1 MSEYQIKEG
10 YNPSVYEV
18 IDKESRRRVGSLK
31 VEKKMDSDY
40 VNFVE
45 HFYHKD
51 VIKFVCDNFSPMN
64 NWQKY
69 ILLKVCDYMDESD
82 ILHPINDADIH
93 NHFDLVDKPI
103 NSYYNYL
110 IKLTRI
116 FKYDVDPQLFDREE
130 FEELLTYYARLG
142 CISAEG
148 KLIALP
154 VLRRQ
159 DNKYENRMS
168 LDYRSIISSFSGVQ
182 ENCSKFEAVVRYF
195 PELTIDQVPSLIRTR
210 SFTSTDEVDNY
221 FYEKLSSTYKRKLI
235 SAEIKDS
242 NMIHLAIRREPVNSL
257 STIIKLT
264 QTYDRYIFPISVIRS
279 WPERLL
285 LAASIYWNTAAYITK
300 EQALKVLDR
309 PGLPTAFVDSI
320 LNIHTEP
327 NILDKVI
334 ATKLLSPRCIRHS
347 MTDSVKR
354 SFKLKLVALK
364 DDPDK
369 GLNLYRNLLETIEEG
384 DHGYEPI
391 L

>member
-1 MSEYQIKEG
+1 MSEYQIKER
-10 YNPSVYEV
+10 YNPSVYEIV
-18 IDKESRRRVGSLK
+18 DKETGKRVGDLR
-31 VEKKMDSDY
+31 VERKTDSDY
-40 VNFVE
+40 INFVDY
-45 HFYHKD
+45 FYHKD

-64 NWQKY
+64 EWQRY
-69 ILLKVCDYMDESD
+69 ILLKVCDYMDEND
-82 ILHPINDADIH
+82 VLHPINDADSH

-116 FKYDVDPQLFDREE
+116 FKYDVDPHLFDREE
-130 FEELLTYYARLG
+130 FEKLLTYYARLG
-142 CISAEG
+142 CMSVEG

-154 VLRRQ
+154 VLRHQ
-159 DNKYENRMS
+159 DNRYENRMS

-221 FYEKLSSTYKRKLI
+221 FYEKLSSTYKRKLV

-285 LAASIYWNTAAYITK
+285 LAASIYWHTAAYITR

-309 PGLPTAFVDSI
+309 PGLPTAFVDSV
-320 LNIHTEP
+320 LNVHAGP
-327 NILDKVI
+327 DILDKVI

-347 MTDSVKR
+347 MTDSVNR

-369 GLNLYRNLLETIEEG
+369 GLNLYRNLLETLEEG
-384 DHGYEPI
+384 EVGYELI

>member
-1 MSEYQIKEG
+1 MTEYQIKER
-10 YNPSVYEV
+10 YNPSVYEI
-18 IDKESRRRVGSLK
+18 IDKESGRRVGDLR

-40 VNFVE
+40 INFVDY
-45 HFYHKD
+45 FYHKD

-64 NWQKY
+64 EWQKY

-82 ILHPINDADIH
+82 ILHPINDADNH

-142 CISAEG
+142 CMSAEG

-154 VLRRQ
+154 VLRHQ

-221 FYEKLSSTYKRKLI
+221 FYEKMSSTYKRKLM

-264 QTYDRYIFPISVIRS
+264 QTYDRYIFPIPVIRGWS
-279 WPERLL
+279 ESLL
-285 LAASIYWNTAAYITK
+285 LVASIYWNTAAYITR
-300 EQALKVLDR
+300 EQASKVLDR
-309 PGLPTAFVDSI
+309 PGLPTAFVDSV
-320 LNIHTEP
+320 LNIHAEP

-369 GLNLYRNLLETIEEG
+369 GLNLYRNLLETIGEG